1 MKPYILSIIA
11 GVLLSSITLV
21 FPTIKNEIEPSI
33 QGTWELKNFYYYDNN
48 IIIDTVGATDGYRQI
63 KMYTKNRV
71 MWTRYVPKDS
81 VEWFGYGTYSVQQ
94 DKLIETLEYGSES
107 MMEVLD
113 TLRIFSFEL
122 QLSQNEYSQIST
134 DAEGN
139 RIFSE
144 NYIRIE

>member
-113 TLRIFSFEL
+113 TLRIFTFEL

>member
-11 GVLLSSITLV
+11 GVLLSSITLI
-21 FPTIKNEIEPSI
+21 FPTVKNEIEPSI

-63 KMYTKNRV
+63 KMYTNNRV

-94 DKLIETLEYGSES
+94 DKLVETLEYGSES

-113 TLRIFSFEL
+113 TLRIFTFEL

>member
-94 DKLIETLEYGSES
+94 DKLVETLEYGSES

-113 TLRIFSFEL
+113 TLRIFTFEL